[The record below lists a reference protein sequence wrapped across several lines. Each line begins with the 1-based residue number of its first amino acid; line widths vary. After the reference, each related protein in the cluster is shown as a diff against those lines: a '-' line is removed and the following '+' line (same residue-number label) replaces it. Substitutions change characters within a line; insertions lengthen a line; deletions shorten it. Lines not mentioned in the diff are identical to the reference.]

1 MLSSSSRGL
10 LSAALLTW
18 ATVACGGN
26 ARQAGPVPASGSG
39 TGGGTSAGGAGLG
52 GTPSASGSGAG
63 GAGSAGLNLVDPI
76 GCDTT
81 RAADCRAR
89 IGDPFV
95 EVTLGGVDR
104 RYTLGCDPMC
114 GAQQVPVAGS
124 GLEGSNDFF
133 VTGCDDAQ
141 RSVEVLFKQ
150 ANTPAEITLCE
161 TVAHPSCVSYTLAN
175 WVDIEGGQLSFQGA
189 AQASPVTDA
198 GTGGELVLSYR
209 VCQ

>member
-1 MLSSSSRGL
+1 M
-10 LSAALLTW
+10 
-18 ATVACGGN
+18 
-26 ARQAGPVPASGSG
+26 
-39 TGGGTSAGGAGLG
+39 GGA
-52 GTPSASGSGAG
+52 PSASGSGAG
-63 GAGSAGLNLVDPI
+63 GAGSGGLNLVGPT

-124 GLEGSNDFF
+124 GLESNNDFF
-133 VTGCDDAQ
+133 VTGCDAAQ
-141 RSVEVLFKQ
+141 RSVNVLFKQ

-161 TVAHPSCVSYTLAN
+161 TADHGPCVSYSLDN
-175 WVDIEGGQLSFQGA
+175 WVNTQGGQLSFQGR
-189 AQASPVTDA
+189 AQASPIADA
-198 GTGGELVLSYR
+198 GTGAELVLSYR